1 MKRTIGPI
9 LYCTGLLGCFAVGF
23 SWPNLRSLEAPDPAA
38 FKKLLGM
45 NTAGQGLTAEQVF
58 RQNYTRILADYEKP
72 INATELKYAG
82 MEGLVASL
90 GDPHTLFLPPRA
102 AQEFSDDTKANYAGV
117 GARLAPDPLG
127 AKVAVV
133 FEDGPAFAGGLRA
146 GDLIT
151 MVNGKPVGGQD
162 IEHIV
167 DQIKGPESTSVSISV
182 IRAGSDKPISLKLK
196 RARIVLPTVESK
208 IVPGTSIGVVTV
220 TQFSEPTAA
229 QFDRELSKLE
239 QQNVRGLVI
248 DLRGNPGG
256 LLDIVTDMLGRFF
269 NDKVVVTMK
278 FRQGRGQQV
287 QKTDAGGVHDLGLPI
302 SILMNEDTASAAEI
316 FAGCMRD
323 YGRATLVGTHSYGK
337 ASVQNVFPLAE
348 SASAKVTIAK
358 YFLPHGSD
366 IGRKVD
372 EFGAFVSGGLQP
384 DVPVDLDLEVEALG
398 DLKSDN
404 QLIKAIDV
412 VKQKLQS

>member
-1 MKRTIGPI
+1 MKKVARTFSY
-9 LYCTGLLGCFAVGF
+9 LLLLLGCFLFGF
-23 SWPNLRSLEAPDPAA
+23 SWPNLQRLEAPDAA
-38 FKKLLGM
+38 ALKKLLGIRSDS
-45 NTAGQGLTAEQVF
+45 ASLTAEQVF

-72 INATELKYAG
+72 IKSTELKYAA

-90 GDPHTLFLPPRA
+90 GDPHTLFLPPRE

-133 FEDGPAFAGGLRA
+133 FEDGPAYAGGLRA

-151 MVNGKPVGGQD
+151 VVNGKAVGGQD
-162 IEHIV
+162 IEQIV
-167 DQIKGPESTSVSISV
+167 AKIKGPEDTFVNISV
-182 IRAGSDKPISLKLK
+182 IRTGSDKPINLKLR

-208 IVPGTSIGVVTV
+208 VVPGTAIGYLTI
-220 TQFSEPTAA
+220 TSFAEPTAA
-229 QFDRELSKLE
+229 QFDRELNKLE
-239 QQNVRGLVI
+239 SQNIKGLVI

-278 FRQGRGQQV
+278 FRSGRGAQV
-287 QKTDAGGVHDLGLPI
+287 QRTDSGGVHDLGYPI

-316 FAGCMRD
+316 FSGCMRD

-337 ASVQNVFPLAE
+337 ASVQNVFPLQE

-358 YFLPHGSD
+358 YYLPRGAD

-372 EFGAFVSGGLQP
+372 EFGAYLSGGLLP
-384 DVPVDLDLEVEALG
+384 DVPVELDLDVEALG
-398 DLKSDN
+398 DFNTDN
-404 QLIKAIDV
+404 QLKKAIEV
-412 VKQKLQS
+412 VKQKLQ

>member
-1 MKRTIGPI
+1 MNRVARTS
-9 LYCTGLLGCFAVGF
+9 LYGIGLLGCFTFGF
-23 SWPNLRSLEAPDPAA
+23 SWQNIQHLEAPDAAA
-38 FKKLLGM
+38 FKKLLGIHSDS
-45 NTAGQGLTAEQVF
+45 QGLSSEQVF
-58 RQNYTRILADYEKP
+58 RQNYSRIIADYEKP
-72 INATELKYAG
+72 LKATELKYAG
-82 MEGLVASL
+82 MEGMVASL

-102 AQEFSDDTKANYAGV
+102 AKEFSDDTKANYAGV
-117 GARLAPDPLG
+117 GARLGTDPLG

-133 FEDGPAFAGGLRA
+133 FEDGPAYAGGLRA

-151 MVNGKPVGGQD
+151 MVDGKSVGGQA
-162 IEHIV
+162 IEQIV
-167 DQIKGPESTSVSISV
+167 DRIKGPEDTKVLVTI
-182 IRAGSDKPISLKLK
+182 IRAKMDKPMTLTLR

-208 IVPGTSIGVVTV
+208 LIPSTAIGYVTV
-220 TQFSEPTAA
+220 TQFAEPTAA
-229 QFDRELSKLE
+229 QFDRELTKLE
-239 QQNVRGLVI
+239 QQGVKGLVI

-278 FRQGRGQQV
+278 FRQGRGAQV
-287 QKTDAGGVHDLGLPI
+287 QRTDSGGVHDPGYPI
-302 SILMNEDTASAAEI
+302 VILMNEDTASAAEI
-316 FAGCMRD
+316 FAGCMQD

-348 SASAKVTIAK
+348 KASAKVTIAK

-372 EFGAFVSGGLQP
+372 EFSAFVSGGLQP
-384 DVPVDLDLEVEALG
+384 DIQVELDLEAEALG

-404 QLIKAIDV
+404 QLRKAIDL
-412 VKQKLQS
+412 VKEKLR